1 VPTPPPLATADDLQ
15 TAMQRTVDSAQA
27 ALALRRASARVRRH
41 MRQTVTFVQG
51 DTVILNG
58 GDRVLRLPER
68 PLVVDD
74 ANPLT
79 VVELADLGGVQIDC
93 LEQRDYV
100 RSGDELTR
108 GYPWYAPGRL
118 MGWPRRNLGVW
129 APRVQITYSHGYTE
143 LPDDIMD
150 VVLDLAA
157 MNLTNPQ
164 NLRSESI
171 DDYSRTFAS
180 ETIGGMALTDDHKET
195 LQPYMQ
201 NLGSLRQS

>member
-1 VPTPPPLATADDLQ
+1 MPTPPPLATVDDLQ
-15 TAMQRTVDSAQA
+15 TAMQRSVDVTQA
-27 ALALRRASARVRRH
+27 TLAIRRASARVRRY
-41 MRQTVTFVQG
+41 MRQTLTFVQG
-51 DTVILNG
+51 DTVTLNG

-79 VVELADLGGVQIDC
+79 VVELADLGGAEVDC
-93 LEQRDYV
+93 LEKRDFV

-129 APRVQITYSHGYTE
+129 APRVQITYSHGYID
-143 LPDDIMD
+143 LPDDIVD
-150 VVLDLAA
+150 VVLDLAT
-157 MNLTNPQ
+157 MSLTNPQ
-164 NLRSESI
+164 NLRAESI
-171 DDYSRTFAS
+171 DDYNRTFAS
-180 ETIGGMALTDDHKET
+180 ETIGGTALTDDHKES

-201 NLGSLRQS
+201 TLGSLRLT